1 MRKYWNT
8 NIWTLTN
15 TEKVKKG
22 NGQRSSWDVTFLCPT
37 HAWLHLKKLESV
49 ASFTSVLGLVLI
61 TCWPP
66 SFSKYATK
74 LQVVCISS
82 VLWAIYL
89 VKFPIWPKPT
99 AITFNVHSCDIS
111 NVVVVYINVVS
122 SIRRGREIMQLI
134 LKILSKRQNSWW
146 NKFFRCKAVYMHE
159 RLFSTCMVD
168 FIVVKFELSN

>member
-1 MRKYWNT
+1 MKIST
-8 NIWTLTN
+8 
-15 TEKVKKG
+15 VKD
-22 NGQRSSWDVTFLCPT
+22 QLEMSPFLCPIL
-37 HAWLHLKKLESV
+37 AWLDFKKWSLFPVSTLFSDWFWSPVGLQVSV
-49 ASFTSVLGLVLI
+49 NT
-61 TCWPP
+61 
-66 SFSKYATK
+66 
-74 LQVVCISS
+74 LQVVFISS

-146 NKFFRCKAVYMHE
+146 SKFFRCKAVYMHE

-168 FIVVKFELSN
+168 FTVVKFELSN